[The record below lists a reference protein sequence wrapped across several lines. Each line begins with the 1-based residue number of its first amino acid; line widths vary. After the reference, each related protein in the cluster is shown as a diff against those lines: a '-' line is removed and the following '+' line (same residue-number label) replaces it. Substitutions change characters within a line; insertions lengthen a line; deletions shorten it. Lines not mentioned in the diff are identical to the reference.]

1 MARAPRRRQQ
11 MDKVTKIL
19 LTVFAIVG
27 LLLAILGG
35 RAVYNL
41 VKGWSMT
48 SLPGAPVVEAN
59 SNTNTTGSTGSS
71 TSMQTNNSVA
81 GQKWNGHTRVNILLL
96 GLDYSDERAAQDFG
110 PSRSD
115 TMMLVTIDPL
125 TKNIG
130 VLSIRRDLWVN
141 IPGYD
146 YAKINEAY
154 FLGERDKLPGGGPGM
169 AMKTVEEFLG
179 VPIQF
184 YAQVNF
190 DAFVKLV
197 DEIGG
202 VKLDIKE
209 RILIDPYAGSD
220 DEPFYLEPGVQTL
233 PGIYALAYA
242 RVRYTDGDDVARGS
256 RQMEVITAIRDRILD
271 FKMLPKLVAKAP
283 DLYDSIKGDIQTN
296 MTLEQAIQLATLM
309 VKIPRENMK
318 TYNIDYTMV
327 TQEWTADGTQEILRP
342 IPDKIR
348 ILRDQVFS
356 AEGAAAA
363 PVTTGTK
370 DALKL
375 ALGEKARIQFLN
387 GTSSAGLAEKTG
399 AFFTGKGLNVVAM
412 SNSGQTSANT
422 TIEVH
427 NATPYTLAYLS
438 QILKVPSTRIFNKYD
453 PNNSADITVYLGEDW
468 LSDNPMK

>member
-1 MARAPRRRQQ
+1 
-11 MDKVTKIL
+11 MDTFTKAL
-19 LTVFAIVG
+19 LAGFAVIG
-27 LLLAILGG
+27 LLLAFFGG
-35 RAVYNL
+35 KAVYNL

-48 SLPGAPVVEAN
+48 SLPGAPVAN
-59 SNTNTTGSTGSS
+59 AETGTNGTTTGSSQPMQSNTG
-71 TSMQTNNSVA
+71 VA
-81 GQKWNGHTRVNILLL
+81 AQKWDGNSRINILLL

-115 TMMLVTIDPL
+115 TMMLVTVDPL
-125 TKNIG
+125 SKTIG

-154 FLGERDKLPGGGPGM
+154 FLGDRDDLPGGGPGL

-179 VPIQF
+179 VPVHY

-190 DAFVKLV
+190 DAFVKLI
-197 DEIGG
+197 DEIDG

-209 RILIDPYAGSD
+209 RILIDPYQGSD
-220 DEPFYLEPGVQTL
+220 DQPFYLEPGVQTL

-242 RVRYTDGDDVARGS
+242 RVRYTAGDDVSRGS

-271 FKMLPKLVAKAP
+271 FKMLPKLVARAP
-283 DLYDSIKGDIQTN
+283 SLYAEISDDIQTN
-296 MTLEQAIQLATLM
+296 MTLDQAIRLGTLM
-309 VKIPRENMK
+309 TKIPRESMK

-327 TQEWTADGTQEILRP
+327 TQEWTADGAQEILRP

-348 ILRDQVFS
+348 VLRDQVFS

-363 PVTTGTK
+363 PIAMGTK

-375 ALGEKARIQFLN
+375 AVSEKARVRILN
-387 GTSSAGLAEKTG
+387 STATSGLAETTG
-399 AFFTGKGLNVVAM
+399 AFFTSKGLNVVSM
-412 SNSGQTSANT
+412 GNSGAPSSFS
-422 TIEVH
+422 TIEIH

-438 QILKVPSTRIFNKYD
+438 EILKVPSTRIFNKYD
-453 PNNSADITVYLGEDW
+453 PNGEADITIYLGDDW
-468 LSDNPMK
+468 LTTNPMK

>member
-1 MARAPRRRQQ
+1 
-11 MDKVTKIL
+11 MDTFTRGL
-19 LTVFAIVG
+19 LAVFAVVG
-27 LLLAILGG
+27 LLLAFLGG
-35 RAVYNL
+35 KFVYNL

-48 SLPGAPVVEAN
+48 SLPGAPVAN
-59 SNTNTTGSTGSS
+59 AENGTTGTTGSSKPL
-71 TSMQTNNSVA
+71 QNNNGVA
-81 GQKWNGHTRVNILLL
+81 AQKWNGNSRVNILLL

-115 TMMLVTIDPL
+115 TMMLVTVDPL
-125 TKNIG
+125 SKTIG

-154 FLGERDKLPGGGPGM
+154 FLGERDDLPGGGPGL

-179 VPIQF
+179 VPIQY

-197 DEIGG
+197 DEIDG

-209 RILIDPYAGSD
+209 RILIDPYQGSE

-256 RQMEVITAIRDRILD
+256 RQMEVIQAIRDRILD
-271 FKMLPKLVAKAP
+271 FKMLPKLVARAP
-283 DLYDSIKGDIQTN
+283 SLYSEISGDIQTN
-296 MTLEQAIQLATLM
+296 MTLDQAIQLGTL
-309 VKIPRENMK
+309 VTKIKRENMK

-348 ILRDQVFS
+348 VLRDLVFS
-356 AEGAAAA
+356 AEGTAAA
-363 PVTTGTK
+363 PIAMGTR

-375 ALGEKARIQFLN
+375 AISEKARVRILN
-387 GTSSAGLAEKTG
+387 STSTSDLAETTG
-399 AFFTGKGLNVVAM
+399 AFFTSKGLNIVKM
-412 SNSGQTSANT
+412 GNSNQPSTYSS
-422 TIEVH
+422 IEIH

-438 QILKVPSTRIFNKYD
+438 EILQVPSTRIFNKYEPD
-453 PNNSADITVYLGEDW
+453 GNVDITIYIGDDW
-468 LSDNPMK
+468 LANNPMK